1 VGAARAGVSAP
12 APQARLFAA
21 LDLPE
26 PVRQALAGWALDTV
40 GDHEELRLVA
50 PESLHVTLCFLGG
63 RPETDAPRIGA
74 LVAACAGPVR
84 GLALVEALWLAPRRP
99 RVLAAG
105 VVDPEGALAALQGR
119 ASDALAAGAGFA
131 PEARPY
137 RPHVTVARV
146 RGGARVRAD
155 ALEPP
160 PPLAFD
166 GAAVTL
172 YRSHPGRGGAR
183 YEPVSRTPV

>member
-12 APQARLFAA
+12 APQVRLFAA
-21 LDLPE
+21 LDLPGE
-26 PVRQALAGWALDTV
+26 VRDALAAWARDAV
-40 GDHEELRLVA
+40 GDREELRLVA

-63 RPETDAPRIGA
+63 RPEADAARIGE
-74 LVAACAGPVR
+74 LVAGCAGPAG
-84 GLALVEALWLAPRRP
+84 GLRLGEAVWFAPRRP
-99 RVLAAG
+99 RVLAAAVADADG
-105 VVDPEGALAALQGR
+105 SLAALQGR
-119 ASDALAAGAGFA
+119 VSEALAAGAGFE

-146 RGGARVRAD
+146 RGGARVRPE

-172 YRSHPGRGGAR
+172 YRSHPGRTGAR

>member
-21 LDLPE
+21 LDLPQ
-26 PVRQALAGWALDTV
+26 PARDALAAWARDVV
-40 GDHEELRLVA
+40 GDREDLRLVA

-63 RPETDAPRIGA
+63 RPEADAARIGE
-74 LVAACAGPVR
+74 LVAACAAPAA
-84 GLALVEALWLAPRRP
+84 GLGLGEAVWFAPRRP
-99 RVLAAG
+99 RVLVVA
-105 VVDPEGALAALQGR
+105 VVDAEGSLAALQGR
-119 ASDALAAGAGFA
+119 VSEVLAAGAGFE
-131 PEARPY
+131 PEARAY
-137 RPHVTVARV
+137 SPHVTVARV
-146 RGGARVRAD
+146 RRGARVRPQ

-172 YRSHPGRGGAR
+172 YRSRPGPGGAR